1 MTTSIFFS
9 GGRGRFKIQGDDG
22 ERRLAESLGQLVQV
36 NQLCV
41 LVGSGASFH
50 LGSPRI
56 RTIELEQLEELCAAA
71 AVSLTGPQQ
80 ALLSHLVAGP
90 TDVERLLGQLTSA
103 IGYATSFGLEELEI
117 GGKPFDVATVREL
130 FGAVNVALATA
141 CDLPSGSIDEPFD
154 DDPWLAHREFFRRVL
169 GSRRPDAPRV
179 KVFTTN
185 YDTVIEQALDSCGV
199 RYFDGFVGG
208 VTRTLDLSSYANDLF
223 SRVGGV
229 RPLMPLH
236 DVIHLYKLHGSL
248 TWRIVDKPGA
258 ISALRIVQASG
269 PPGPG
274 ELAVIYPTPTKEV
287 DVIGHPYADLLREF
301 GVSMAAP
308 ECALLVI
315 GYGFA
320 DEHIN
325 RLIYQALSF
334 NSTLQ
339 VLVADPYGV
348 IEGDP
353 EDPEPRRSDSAV
365 GRLSSVED
373 ARISIVTGDAATF
386 IQLSRSLPD
395 VAASRVD
402 QQGELDEAL
411 AAALLMRDD
420 AVADEP

>member
-1 MTTSIFFS
+1 MQSIFIS
-9 GGRGRFKIQGDDG
+9 GGHGRFKIDADDG
-22 ERRLAESLGQLVQV
+22 ARRFAESLGQLIQV

-56 RTIELEQLEELCAAA
+56 RTIETAELEALCAAA
-71 AVSLTGPQQ
+71 GVPLDDSSGQ
-80 ALLSHLVAGP
+80 LLGHLASGP
-90 TDVERLLGQLTSA
+90 TDLEGLLGQLTSA
-103 IGYATSFGLEELEI
+103 VGYAKSFALARLEI
-117 GGKPFDVATVREL
+117 GGESFGVDVVRTL
-130 FGAVNVALATA
+130 FGSVNVALASA
-141 CDLPSGSIDEPFD
+141 CNLPAGDVAAPFD

-208 VTRTLDLSSYANDLF
+208 VTRTLDLSSYGNDLY
-223 SRVGGV
+223 SRSGGARSLV
-229 RPLMPLH
+229 PLH
-236 DVIHLYKLHGSL
+236 DVVHLYKLHGSL

-258 ISALRIVQASG
+258 VSALRIVQASG
-269 PPGPG
+269 PPNPG

-287 DVIGHPYADLLREF
+287 DVVGHPYADLLREF
-301 GVSMAAP
+301 GMSLAAP

-339 VLVADPYGV
+339 ILVADPFGV
-348 IEGDP
+348 VLGESEELDP
-353 EDPEPRRSDSAV
+353 PRTDSAV
-365 GRLSSVED
+365 GRLSAIED
-373 ARISIVTGDAATF
+373 ARVSVVTGDAATF
-386 IQLSRSLPD
+386 VRMSRCLPD
-395 VAASRVD
+395 VAATVNERQDEV
-402 QQGELDEAL
+402 EHALAEAL
-411 AAALLMRDD
+411 LGPEFGNA
-420 AVADEP
+420 